1 MIMVIM
7 DKECREYHHGS
18 NKTNGSYSL
27 PNDCNISSFS
37 NSTWKSNL
45 NETEKELLDF
55 EKELDEIFASDNI
68 IISKV
73 SFNTAQKFAELELD
87 YVKVAWVNYSDEGEV
102 NFYWVEDTI
111 SLFITFTDDEKIIWS
126 FIDDNTENNC
136 NGNISL
142 NDKNKVILKQKIGL
156 FSQCIIL
163 IKTS

>member
-55 EKELDEIFASDNI
+55 VNAKLVEKFHGAIDVADHGGVGMQRLQP
-68 IISKV
+68 
-73 SFNTAQKFAELELD
+73 AQIGG
-87 YVKVAWVNYSDEGEV
+87 GER
-102 NFYWVEDTI
+102 
-111 SLFITFTDDEKIIWS
+111 
-126 FIDDNTENNC
+126 
-136 NGNISL
+136 
-142 NDKNKVILKQKIGL
+142 IGQRAGRL
-156 FSQCIIL
+156 QRSGHSHGRRQRVWHHAL
-163 IKTS
+163 